1 MDYGCKNSDKI
12 SQFRCGADKILVA
25 AVVAWLKVQSLVFD
39 GRVSHLFT
47 QGISIRARPAVK
59 ELVFYPRFVPNDN
72 TNVSCPTLLTF
83 TFTGTNGEQTK
94 INITISA
101 LDKPEDV
108 ERQLNTSLM
117 YAGINTMIHVATEF
131 FGDRGRGEVGVRFYF
146 IILTP
151 PTITSSGVPE
161 ITVWGDQSNITC
173 VNLNSGA
180 DLIDEALL
188 SVRAELGTI
197 QNQSFP
203 NSFKI
208 GYENLTIMPGIRFTN
223 NLPLDVPAMTLEE
236 AIFDLYGWG
245 CRNQPTGAL
254 LEQVSVYQT
263 YENSDDRDIQT
274 SFCGHGSLR
283 NPQRLWEV
291 SQNNAL
297 DIGISPFLVSTTS
310 LRLV

>member
-1 MDYGCKNSDKI
+1 MCSSCSCKIGCNLIWQLFD
-12 SQFRCGADKILVA
+12 
-25 AVVAWLKVQSLVFD
+25 FD
-39 GRVSHLFT
+39 GCVSHPFA

-83 TFTGTNGEQTK
+83 TFVGANSEQTM
-94 INITISA
+94 INVSVSA

-108 ERQLNTSLM
+108 ERKLNASLLD
-117 YAGINTMIHVATEF
+117 AGINALIHVAVEF
-131 FGDRGRGEVGVRFYF
+131 FGDHGSREVGVRFYF

-151 PTITSSGVPE
+151 SMMASGVPE

-173 VNLNSGA
+173 INLNSEA
-180 DLIDEALL
+180 DPIDEGLL
-188 SVRAELGTI
+188 SVRVELGTV

-208 GYENLTIMPGIRFTN
+208 GYENLTVMPGMRFTN
-223 NLPLDVPAMTLEE
+223 SFPLDVSAVALEE

-245 CRNQPTGAL
+245 CRNQPTGEL
-254 LEQVSVYQT
+254 LQQVSVYQT
-263 YENSDDRDIQT
+263 YEYGDNRDIQT

-283 NPQRLWEV
+283 NPRRFWQVNL
-291 SQNNAL
+291 NNAL
-297 DIGISPFLVSTTS
+297 DIGNSPFLVSTTS
-310 LRLV
+310 LRLVYRKNIGTAEL